1 MVWMPSRAT
10 GQEGTTVGDSKRRK
24 KSGLRRAAKVRSR
37 RSRLAEEEA
46 ARERHARV
54 VAERA
59 GDPRFIQQETFPGGR
74 TIRWDSETPVG
85 AKLGEGFEEQISA
98 FRAKFGRDPRPD
110 DPLFFEP
117 HANEPMPLSKNTWD
131 STLDDLIANADQHG
145 VDPAYLKAW
154 RELGY
159 LLIEENK
166 HLFSATE
173 VQTFFEAVE
182 KYHDD
187 DDQDADDDADIE
199 FDDITYLLASRLEAV
214 VEVTLRQQ
222 SQQPARLFVADLA
235 EADTATA
242 DIENHD
248 VEKDDQSVVP
258 IAFAVLVSWSTGA
271 RREIGGVGLADTV
284 LAWISTHLGEPAATL
299 ARHAARILSSADAL
313 EPTVKQLAD
322 ELSPDV
328 ILAMIWLAAGL
339 VAEYGSGDATWLR
352 HYKISSEQTG

>member
-1 MVWMPSRAT
+1 M
-10 GQEGTTVGDSKRRK
+10 
-24 KSGLRRAAKVRSR
+24 
-37 RSRLAEEEA
+37 
-46 ARERHARV
+46 
-54 VAERA
+54 
-59 GDPRFIQQETFPGGR
+59 
-74 TIRWDSETPVG
+74 
-85 AKLGEGFEEQISA
+85 
-98 FRAKFGRDPRPD
+98 
-110 DPLFFEP
+110 
-117 HANEPMPLSKNTWD
+117 
-131 STLDDLIANADQHG
+131 LDDRLDGVSWVDRHG
-145 VDPAYLKAW
+145 SGGAGA
-154 RELGY
+154 
-159 LLIEENK
+159 
-166 HLFSATE
+166 

-222 SQQPARLFVADLA
+222 SQQPARLLVAALA

-258 IAFAVLVSWSTGA
+258 IAFAVLASWSTGA
-271 RREIGGVGLADTV
+271 RREIGSVDLADTV

-299 ARHAARILSSADAL
+299 ARHAARILSSADASEL
-313 EPTVKQLAD
+313 TVKQLAD